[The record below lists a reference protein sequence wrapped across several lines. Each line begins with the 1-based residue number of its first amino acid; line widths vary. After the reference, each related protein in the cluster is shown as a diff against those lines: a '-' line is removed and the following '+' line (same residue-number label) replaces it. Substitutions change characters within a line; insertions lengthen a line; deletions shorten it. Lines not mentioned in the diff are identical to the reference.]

1 MGRGFC
7 LHSIALVIFINLEQN
22 RKRHHCI
29 EYMGSL
35 LKPFNEILF
44 LKLNK
49 IFYITTAIAYFCN
62 TLCHN
67 LSSQRNTK
75 KTHWIN
81 FGPSSVDPLHAVIQ
95 FAMSKSVQKMGIYLL
110 NWGLTFL
117 PVYTTKAQTK
127 HTIINNNELYG
138 SYYKFYPDSRCVYW
152 NGKLSF
158 HCLQQP
164 VIKSKKERKELRMNV
179 TKVRTSSHTIFFKIV
194 DF

>member
-1 MGRGFC
+1 MSQFV
-7 LHSIALVIFINLEQN
+7 LT
-22 RKRHHCI
+22 K
-29 EYMGSL
+29 
-35 LKPFNEILF
+35 KP
-44 LKLNK
+44 
-49 IFYITTAIAYFCN
+49 
-62 TLCHN
+62 
-67 LSSQRNTK
+67 K

-164 VIKSKKERKELRMNV
+164 VIKGKKRKKR
-179 TKVRTSSHTIFFKIV
+179 TKDECDKSQNFIPHNFFKIV
-194 DF
+194 DFYWLLDLYFST

>member
-1 MGRGFC
+1 MKFFFKNRIKFFT
-7 LHSIALVIFINLEQN
+7 LQQQLPIFV
-22 RKRHHCI
+22 
-29 EYMGSL
+29 
-35 LKPFNEILF
+35 ILF
-44 LKLNK
+44 VTICPHKE
-49 IFYITTAIAYFCN
+49 TP
-62 TLCHN
+62 
-67 LSSQRNTK
+67 K

-138 SYYKFYPDSRCVYW
+138 SYYKFYPDPRCVYW

-164 VIKSKKERKELRMNV
+164 VIKSKKRKKR
-179 TKVRTSSHTIFFKIV
+179 TKDECDKSQNFIPHNFFRL
-194 DF
+194 